1 MMCFH
6 YLIYVQMHQVTWSF
20 FLQRSFKKFKSVS
33 LLLYF
38 YISDSCE
45 LNEITWKF
53 CCNLRQKGNVIRNLV
68 LKMKNLHIWL
78 LPQMTP
84 SIHLSSPLNN
94 RPCTHLSS
102 TLNETLHSPEKP
114 IKRDPPSHHWVQHL
128 NLQTPSSESPW
139 GHITYQCVWV
149 DGVMEIPHSRQV

>member
-1 MMCFH
+1 
-6 YLIYVQMHQVTWSF
+6 
-20 FLQRSFKKFKSVS
+20 
-33 LLLYF
+33 
-38 YISDSCE
+38 
-45 LNEITWKF
+45 
-53 CCNLRQKGNVIRNLV
+53 
-68 LKMKNLHIWL
+68 
-78 LPQMTP
+78 MTP

-139 GHITYQCVWV
+139 GHVTYQCVWV
-149 DGVMEIPHSRQV
+149 DGVMEIPHSWQV